1 MPRTETVNDPARIA
15 RQRRMVSVNSA
26 LQVDLLAQANATW
39 AGGRI
44 HSGFGGQAGFVAGA
58 LH

>member
-1 MPRTETVNDPARIA
+1 MLRTETVNDPARIA

-26 LQVDLLAQANATW
+26 LQVDLLALANATW

-44 HSGFGGQAGFVAGA
+44 HSGFGGGLAA
-58 LH
+58 